1 MVLLN
6 RLIITSFPAALA
18 LVNHSA
24 LAQSLKYTRLSGC
37 YELTVSEWNRPLGGD
52 EGFHTIPTSI
62 RLDTVPVLRG
72 GRVVTPDISYPMGR
86 SMRGLPRWEIL
97 GDTVSIVWSNGFS
110 PTIVRLTE
118 KGQELSGWAEATS
131 DAIPAGKPNWPLAK
145 VVARRIECA
154 K

>member
-1 MVLLN
+1 MALLN
-6 RLIITSFPAALA
+6 RLIITSFPVAFA

-24 LAQSLKYTRLSGC
+24 LAQSLKYTHLSGC

-52 EGFHTIPTSI
+52 EGFHAIPTSI
-62 RLDTVPVLRG
+62 RLDTVPALRG

-97 GDTVSIVWSNGFS
+97 GDTVRIVWSNGFS

-131 DAIPAGKPNWPLAK
+131 DAIPAGNPNWPRAK
-145 VVARRIECA
+145 
-154 K
+154 

>member
-6 RLIITSFPAALA
+6 RLIIASFPIAYA
-18 LVNHSA
+18 LVNPSL
-24 LAQSLKYTRLSGC
+24 LAQALSYTQLSGC

-62 RLDTVPVLRG
+62 RLDTVPALQG
-72 GRVVTPDISYPMGR
+72 GRVVAPDISYPMGR

-97 GDTVSIVWSNGFS
+97 GDTVRIVWSNGFS
-110 PTIVRLTE
+110 PTIIRLTE
-118 KGQELSGWAEATS
+118 KGQDLSGWAEATS
-131 DAIPAGKPNWPLAK
+131 DAIPAGKPNWPRAK
-145 VVARRIECA
+145 VVARRMECV

>member
-1 MVLLN
+1 MASLN
-6 RLIITSFPAALA
+6 RLSIASVPIAFALMS
-18 LVNHSA
+18 HSV
-24 LAQSLKYTRLSGC
+24 LAQAPRYKQLSGC
-37 YELTVSEWNRPLGGD
+37 YELTVSEWSRPLGGD

-62 RLDTVPVLRG
+62 RLDTVPALRG

-97 GDTVSIVWSNGFS
+97 GDTVRIVWSNGFS
-110 PTIVRLTE
+110 PTIVRLTK
-118 KGQELSGWAEATS
+118 KGHELSGWAEASS
-131 DAIPAGKPNWPLAK
+131 DAIPPGKPNWPRAK